1 MATLAYRIVSV
12 TGFRLLS
19 SLDSLASK
27 EPTYADND
35 YMSVYKQETNMNE
48 RPVGDHLKR
57 CVTGLILARCLQIS
71 GWFPEELS
79 QDLESEEVLKITSI
93 LVMHIQSCACN
104 AYEVNEFIKKGSSM
118 VDCESVEL

>member
-71 GWFPEELS
+71 KWFPEDLRNSLS
-79 QDLESEEVLKITSI
+79 SEKVIAMSSI
-93 LVMHIQSCACN
+93 LVKHIQSCSCN
-104 AYEVNEFIKKGSSM
+104 AYEINEFLRK
-118 VDCESVEL
+118 